1 MTQNHQSSCHLNETE
16 LNIRNIG
23 DRSTICTNRLRTSVE
38 HHQTE
43 NKKQHHQTEHQT
55 ENQDSIPQHIYKD
68 MYTCVYIYVRI
79 ARRRAIYHIH
89 MEETTAKWPA
99 HTCAREFQNQS
110 QTTNRTQKRE
120 QKTTPKPSPK
130 NEPQSET
137 SSRPRSRGPEHGL
150 PNAVPKTVAIFW
162 PQILANRG
170 EARQLGLTPSCQ
182 NWWPENGPQKIAIFR
197 PTPENRRQ
205 ERDRQHAMTQ
215 RRKSKATN
223 NRWTQG

>member
-1 MTQNHQSSCHLNETE
+1 M
-16 LNIRNIG
+16 
-23 DRSTICTNRLRTSVE
+23 
-38 HHQTE
+38 
-43 NKKQHHQTEHQT
+43 
-55 ENQDSIPQHIYKD
+55 
-68 MYTCVYIYVRI
+68 YIYVRI
-79 ARRRAIYHIH
+79 AGRIAMYHIH
-89 MEETTAKWPA
+89 MGVTAPTRPA
-99 HTCAREFQNQS
+99 HAYAREIQNQS
-110 QTTNRTQKRE
+110 PTTTRTQTRD
-120 QKTTPKPSPK
+120 QNTTPKARPK
-130 NEPQSET
+130 NGPQSVT
-137 SSRPRSRGPEHGL
+137 SWRPRFRGPEYGL

-162 PQILANRG
+162 PQFLANRG

>member
-1 MTQNHQSSCHLNETE
+1 MCVHICANSQAQSYL
-16 LNIRNIG
+16 
-23 DRSTICTNRLRTSVE
+23 
-38 HHQTE
+38 
-43 NKKQHHQTEHQT
+43 
-55 ENQDSIPQHIYKD
+55 
-68 MYTCVYIYVRI
+68 
-79 ARRRAIYHIH
+79 
-89 MEETTAKWPA
+89 
-99 HTCAREFQNQS
+99 S
-110 QTTNRTQKRE
+110 QTYGRNHCKTARTHLRKRVSKPIADHKSDTNEGAENNTQSE
-120 QKTTPKPSPK
+120 SK

-137 SSRPRSRGPEHGL
+137 SSRPRIRGPEHGL